1 MATIASL
8 VSCLGQAMSNKLLLG
23 IRRHVSFSGGS
34 VFVASWN
41 NVLNSFAIG

>member
-8 VSCLGQAMSNKLLLG
+8 VSCLGQAMSNKFLLG
-23 IRRHVSFSGGS
+23 IRRYVSFSSGS